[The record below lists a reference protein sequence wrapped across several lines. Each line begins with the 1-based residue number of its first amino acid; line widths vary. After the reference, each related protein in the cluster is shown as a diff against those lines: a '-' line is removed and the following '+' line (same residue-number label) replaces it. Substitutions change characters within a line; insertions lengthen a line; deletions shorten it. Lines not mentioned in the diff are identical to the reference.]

1 LIVCG
6 TLGIWWISSE
16 NCSPMSLEVLVLG
29 VPEIPFENEGVL
41 PVVAQGP

>member
-16 NCSPMSLEVLVLG
+16 NSSPMSLEVLVLR
-29 VPEIPFENEGVL
+29 VPEIPFQIEGVL